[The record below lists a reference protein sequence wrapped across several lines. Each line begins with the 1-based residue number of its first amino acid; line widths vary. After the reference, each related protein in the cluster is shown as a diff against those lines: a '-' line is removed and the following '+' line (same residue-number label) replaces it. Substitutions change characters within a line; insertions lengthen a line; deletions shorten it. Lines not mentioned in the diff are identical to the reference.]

1 MVIREAHFAE
11 NLSHFRFEP
20 TSAEREYAIAVY
32 ERLLRFG
39 MILRGRY
46 EIAFGIGSCADKV
59 VNRFERLQ
67 RRGSIEF
74 RRGITAVY
82 VVVFVIC
89 GIAFGIE
96 FIPKSVE
103 EPIHV
108 VDGKSARER
117 SDRSARSVV
126 FDFCRLYGFAQVY
139 KSLNGARPFA
149 FFIFA
154 ERVDFVK
161 IGLVV
166 DKPPARIY
174 VTREIRLIFIST
186 HIYYMVVHNSR
197 FCGSSVFSRTKNVV
211 DRLDRSV
218 SYPLYPVI
226 HRMSD
231 EIQIF
236 LFGTG
241 VVHER
246 EQVGNEFGIGRNVNF
261 DSRFFIVRRSNVF
274 YPFRAESF
282 IYYFNVN
289 VAAARRISAAAVSA
303 LSAACDKR

>member
-1 MVIREAHFAE
+1 
-11 NLSHFRFEP
+11 
-20 TSAEREYAIAVY
+20 
-32 ERLLRFG
+32 

-96 FIPKSVE
+96 FVPKSVE

-126 FDFCRLYGFAQVY
+126 FDFCRLYGFAKVY
-139 KSLNGARPFA
+139 KSLNGTRPFA

-174 VTREIRLIFIST
+174 VTREIRLIVIST
-186 HIYYMVVHNSR
+186 HIYYIVVHNSR

-231 EIQIF
+231 KIQIF

-246 EQVGNEFGIGRNVNF
+246 EQVGNEFGIGRNVDF

-282 IYYFNVN
+282 IDYFNVN

-303 LSAACDKR
+303 VSAACDKR

>member
-1 MVIREAHFAE
+1 
-11 NLSHFRFEP
+11 
-20 TSAEREYAIAVY
+20 
-32 ERLLRFG
+32 
-39 MILRGRY
+39 MILRRRY
-46 EIAFGIGSCADKV
+46 EIAFGIGSRADQII
-59 VNRFERLQ
+59 NRFERLQ
-67 RRGSIEF
+67 RRGSVEF

-82 VVVFVIC
+82 IVVFIVC

-96 FIPKSVE
+96 FVPKSVE
-103 EPIHV
+103 EPIHI

-126 FDFCRLYGFAQVY
+126 FETRRFYGFAQVY
-139 KSLNGARPFA
+139 KSLNGTRPFA

-174 VTREIRLIFIST
+174 VTREVRLIVIST
-186 HIYYMVVHNSR
+186 HIYYILVHNSR
-197 FCGSSVFSRTKNVV
+197 FCGSSVFSRSKNVV
-211 DRLDRSV
+211 DRFDRSV
-218 SYPLYPVI
+218 SYPLYPVV

-236 LFGTG
+236 LFRAG
-241 VVHER
+241 VVHKR
-246 EQVGNEFGIGRNVNF
+246 KQVGNKFRIGRNVNF

-289 VAAARRISAAAVSA
+289 VVAARRISAAA
-303 LSAACDKR
+303 LSVACDKR